1 MCAREHWN
9 KFRFSIDSVSVYRP
23 AVAVPHCPDTNVL
36 NVNALVSA
44 ICLECIQC
52 SLVPRPQCP
61 AFVACKR
68 EKQGVEAWE

>member
-9 KFRFSIDSVSVYRP
+9 KFRFNIDSVSVYRP

-44 ICLECIQC
+44 ICLECI
-52 SLVPRPQCP
+52 
-61 AFVACKR
+61 
-68 EKQGVEAWE
+68 